1 MLQFGTY
8 VQVHEPHN
16 NSLLPRTT
24 GAIALRPSGNIQGG
38 HMEQNV
44 HMLLDRTIVELIVK
58 LDPSLYRKYIW
69 ENKKGKLML
78 YVKLKK
84 ALYGTLQVA
93 LLFWHLL
100 LDTLIEWGF
109 KLNKYDKC
117 VTHKIF
123 MENNVLSYGMWTTSR
138 YRTRSQGSERC
149 N

>member
-1 MLQFGTY
+1 
-8 VQVHEPHN
+8 
-16 NSLLPRTT
+16 
-24 GAIALRPSGNIQGG
+24 
-38 HMEQNV
+38 MEQNV

-93 LLFWHLL
+93 LLFWRLPS
-100 LDTLIEWGF
+100 DTLIEWGF

-117 VTHKIF
+117 IANKII
-123 MENNVLSYGMWTTSR
+123 NRKQCTIIWHVDNLKISHVDTT
-138 YRTRSQGSERC
+138 
-149 N
+149 